1 MASPT
6 KSLEVIVL
14 AAGKGTRMRSDIPKV
29 LHQIGGRPLLA
40 HVLDTAHALDAGR
53 VHVVYGHGG
62 EQVPA
67 TIGDSGVDWVLQEQ
81 QHGTGHAVAQAMP
94 GIDPVAVVLV
104 LYGDVPLIRADS
116 LRQLVEQAETGA
128 LALLTMELPD
138 AGAYGRIVRDA
149 EGSITSIVEKK
160 DATAE
165 QLAIREINTGFLA
178 APAEKLQHWLSRLSN
193 DNAQGEYYLTDIVAM
208 AVDEGYSVVSRN
220 PAKVTEIE
228 GINSKVELARMERTY
243 QSEQADA
250 LMEQGLTLRDPA
262 RFDLRGELTVGRDV
276 VIDVNVIIEGKVE
289 LGDNVSIGPNTILH
303 DVVIGAGSQV
313 LANCVMEQATVGAGC
328 RIGPFARLRPGAQL
342 ADGVHVGNFV
352 EIKNSRIG
360 DGSKVN
366 HLAYVGDSNVGSK
379 VNVGAGAITAN
390 YDGANKHQTVIEDGA
405 SVGANSVMV
414 APVTVGKDATLA
426 AGTVLRKDAPAG
438 ELTLSAGKQ
447 HSIKGWKR
455 PTKNKK

>member
-1 MASPT
+1 MASPS

-14 AAGKGTRMRSDIPKV
+14 AAGKGTRMRSHLPKV

-40 HVLDTAHALDAGR
+40 HVLDTAHALEAGR

-62 EQVPA
+62 EQVP
-67 TIGDSGVDWVLQEQ
+67 TVINDSSVNWVLQEQ

-94 GIDPVAVVLV
+94 GVDPAALVLV
-104 LYGDVPLIRADS
+104 LYGDVPLIRS
-116 LRQLVEQAETGA
+116 KTLHQLVERAEAGA
-128 LALLTMELPD
+128 LALLTMELSD

-149 EGSITSIVEKK
+149 QGNITSIVEKK
-160 DATAE
+160 DADSE

-178 APAEKLQHWLSRLSN
+178 APAEKLRHWLSRLSN

-208 AVDEGYSVVSRN
+208 AVDEGYSVVSEN

-228 GINSKVELARMERTY
+228 GINSKAELARMERTY
-243 QSEQADA
+243 QSEQTDA

-262 RFDLRGELTVGRDV
+262 RFDLRGELSIGRDV
-276 VIDVNVIIEGKVE
+276 VIDVNVIVEGKVE
-289 LGDNVSIGPNTILH
+289 LGDNVHIGPNTLLR
-303 DVVIGAGSQV
+303 DVVVGADSEV
-313 LANCVMEQATVGAGC
+313 LANCVLEQANVGKGC
-328 RIGPFARLRPGAQL
+328 RIGPFARLRPGAAL
-342 ADGVHVGNFV
+342 ADNVHVGNFV
-352 EIKNSRIG
+352 EIKNSEIG
-360 DGSKVN
+360 EGSKVN
-366 HLAYVGDSNVGSK
+366 HLAYVGDSKVGTN

-414 APVTVGKDATLA
+414 APVAIGKNATLA
-426 AGTVLRKDAPAG
+426 AGTILRKDAPAG

-447 HSIKGWKR
+447 RSIKGWKR
-455 PTKNKK
+455 PTKNK